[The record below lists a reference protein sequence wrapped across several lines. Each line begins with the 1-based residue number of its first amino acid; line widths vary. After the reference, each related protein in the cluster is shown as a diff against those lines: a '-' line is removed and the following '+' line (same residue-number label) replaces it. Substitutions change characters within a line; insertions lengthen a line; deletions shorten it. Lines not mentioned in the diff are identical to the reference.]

1 MILMAANN
9 ASTTLGAALTTG
21 ATTIVV
27 VNGAAFPSPGL
38 NQYFTLTLNDVATG
52 LLYEV
57 CYCTARTGNSLTVLR
72 AQEGTSAL
80 TWALGD
86 YAYNSD
92 TEATILAGLSFS
104 SGNNPVLPFT
114 IPASHRGVV
123 QYCGATGTITI
134 PPVATIPDGFLCP
147 IVCNSTTATITVNTN
162 SATVAL
168 PGGDVTGSFTI
179 TGYQSGVTLQWN
191 LSASKWNSVASP
203 GVTLGQVL
211 NTYPVGNST
220 TATTNSISSTTRT
233 LTAPSNGYAMVYGYT
248 SIDPLAENLITATL
262 SASLAGYVQL
272 TADFNGNLDSQW
284 GYLPMS
290 AGQSST
296 FTMVGTQTNPTLM
309 TASVL
314 AWFVPLP

>member
-1 MILMAANN
+1 MLNNETPQILEEKTG
-9 ASTTLGAALTTG
+9 SIGLTGSWQVHALTE
-21 ATTIVV
+21 A
-27 VNGAAFPSPGL
+27 
-38 NQYFTLTLNDVATG
+38 DV
-52 LLYEV
+52 LH
-57 CYCTARTGNSLTVLR
+57 SLRHHL
-72 AQEGTSAL
+72 AQ
-80 TWALGD
+80 
-86 YAYNSD
+86 
-92 TEATILAGLSFS
+92 LAQ
-104 SGNNPVLPFT
+104 
-114 IPASHRGVV
+114 RG
-123 QYCGATGTITI
+123 
-134 PPVATIPDGFLCP
+134 
-147 IVCNSTTATITVNTN
+147 
-162 SATVAL
+162 
-168 PGGDVTGSFTI
+168 
-179 TGYQSGVTLQWN
+179 TLQWN

-220 TATTNSISSTTRT
+220 TATTNSISSTTGT